1 MVLHADELKS
11 HPAGKRE
18 KKKGGM
24 TKGRKDVA
32 LCFHSTWGERGEV
45 KVK

>member
-1 MVLHADELKS
+1 MVPHADEWKVIQ
-11 HPAGKRE
+11 RE
-18 KKKGGM
+18 SEKCRGGM

-32 LCFHSTWGERGEV
+32 LCFHSTWREGEEV